1 MKVAFI
7 TNGSNEIGF
16 GHISRTLLLKKHFDI
31 NNIYNK
37 IVIPGTIPFKNISD
51 YVKVRSLR
59 EEDLGD
65 LLKNFNVVIIDS
77 VESDFESLFWTKS
90 FNLFIVSIT
99 LFLFDSKKRYE
110 HISFFP
116 SIEESSISL
125 INKDT
130 KLFKGRNYVAF
141 REEFFKVKYKV
152 KEKPTGVIVTMGG
165 TDPFGLTLKIV
176 QSIIEIKDIN
186 FTVLLSKNS
195 FTYEDVKTITKKN
208 KNIHVINFTNSIA
221 ELFLENDLVIINGG
235 ITRYETCVVGIPF
248 MALSIHDVQYQIT
261 EEFIK
266 YGVGV
271 NLGVY
276 NTVDNGY
283 IKSEIEDLF
292 FDYKKRLQISK
303 SMSKLFDSE
312 GSNRILAII
321 KAEYMA
327 YERDNKMG

>member
-1 MKVAFI
+1 VKVAFI

-16 GHISRTLLLKKHFDI
+16 GHISRTLLLKEHFDK

-37 IVIPGTIPFKNISD
+37 IFIPGTIPFKNICD
-51 YVKVRSLR
+51 YAKVSSLR

-65 LLKNFNVVIIDS
+65 LLKNFNIIIIDS

-90 FNLFIVSIT
+90 LNLFIVSIT
-99 LFLFDSKKRYE
+99 LFLFDAKKRYE

-116 SIEESSISL
+116 SIEDSSVSF
-125 INKDT
+125 INKNT
-130 KLFKGRNYVAF
+130 KLFKGRKYVAF
-141 REEFFKVKYKV
+141 REEFYKVKYKV
-152 KEKPTGVIVTMGG
+152 KEKPTSIVVTMGG

-186 FTVLLSKNS
+186 FTVLLTKKSS
-195 FTYEDVKTITKKN
+195 TYKDVKTITKKK
-208 KNIHVINFTNSIA
+208 KNILVINFTNNIA
-221 ELFLENDLVIINGG
+221 ELFLKNDLAIINGG
-235 ITRYETCVVGIPF
+235 ITRYETCAVGIPF
-248 MALSIHDVQYQIT
+248 MALSIHDIQYQIT

-276 NTVDNGY
+276 SRVENDY
-283 IKSEIEDLF
+283 IKSQIKDLF
-292 FDYKKRLQISK
+292 YDYKKRLQMSK

-312 GSNRILAII
+312 GSDRILAII